1 MDHSLVAA
9 LAALLAADREAVII
23 RAFWTLVGAGA
34 FVSLG
39 AWLLLRREIRQ
50 QRRERGDGVEGSA
63 S

>member
-1 MDHSLVAA
+1 MDHPLAAA
-9 LAALLAADREAVII
+9 LTALLAADREAVII

>member
-1 MDHSLVAA
+1 MVHSLVAA
-9 LAALLAADREAVII
+9 VAALLAADRETVII
-23 RAFWTLVGAGA
+23 RAFWTLVGTGA

-50 QRRERGDGVEGSA
+50 QRRERGNGVEDPA

>member
-1 MDHSLVAA
+1 MDHFAAAVASL
-9 LAALLAADREAVII
+9 LGADREAVII

-39 AWLLLRREIRQ
+39 AWVLLRREIRR

>member
-1 MDHSLVAA
+1 MDHPLPAA
-9 LAALLAADREAVII
+9 LAALLAADRETVII

>member
-1 MDHSLVAA
+1 MDHSIAPA

-39 AWLLLRREIRQ
+39 AWVLLRREIRR

>member
-1 MDHSLVAA
+1 MDHSLVAVV
-9 LAALLAADREAVII
+9 AAHLAADRETVII

-50 QRRERGDGVEGSA
+50 QRRERGDDMEGSA